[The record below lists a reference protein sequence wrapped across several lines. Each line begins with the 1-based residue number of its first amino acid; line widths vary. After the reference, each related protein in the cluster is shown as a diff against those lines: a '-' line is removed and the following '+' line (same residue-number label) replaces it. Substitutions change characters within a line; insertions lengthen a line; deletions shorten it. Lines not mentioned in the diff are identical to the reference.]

1 MAFPTKDEI
10 EQCISPTVTAC
21 GMDVEYV
28 RVHRA
33 GKKSVVAVAVGAD
46 TAPGSD
52 DLEALSRELSQ
63 LFDEQEE
70 AGAMNFGP
78 GYTLEVST
86 PGVDFPLSLPRHW
99 RRNRYRAVTIEEE
112 GKKSSWRIG
121 AMDESADGT
130 GEDPAHVILVS
141 REKNPSI
148 RVWEV
153 APSSPGV
160 VEIEFAHIPEA
171 ERELC
176 ALSFEEAQERQ
187 GHDK

>member
-1 MAFPTKDEI
+1 MAFPTHDEI
-10 EQCISPTVTAC
+10 EQCVSPTVSSY

-33 GKKSVVAVAVGAD
+33 GKKSVVAIAVGAD

-63 LFDEQEE
+63 LLDDKEE
-70 AGAMNFGP
+70 AGEMNFGP
-78 GYTLEVST
+78 GYTLEVTT
-86 PGVDFPLSLPRHW
+86 PGVDFPLTLPRHW
-99 RRNRYRAVTIEEE
+99 RRHRYRAVRIEEE
-112 GKKSSWRIG
+112 GTTSTWRIG
-121 AMDESADGT
+121 DLKEEDGQ
-130 GEDPAHVILVS
+130 ARVVLVS
-141 REKNPSI
+141 REKKPSI
-148 RVWEV
+148 RVMEV
-153 APSSPGV
+153 APSRPGV

-176 ALSFEEAQERQ
+176 ALSFDDAEERQ